1 MLVKPK
7 CVWEAV
13 VFFNIWKFIY
23 IFQMF
28 VYNFLKDLLPL
39 KRILALSIFGSNMHL
54 FWATAFYFCYFSNRT
69 PCSEEKWNC
78 FPFFSKLCK
87 QFRTGMNGS
96 RQHLISL
103 KKVNEPFN
111 CRFFSVKSITVHCSW
126 LIFNFSNKTPFMYL
140 TKIA

>member
-13 VFFNIWKFIY
+13 VIFNLHFSAVCLQFFKGSTASQTHFGFI
-23 IFQMF
+23 
-28 VYNFLKDLLPL
+28 NL
-39 KRILALSIFGSNMHL
+39 GSNKHC